1 MPLPG
6 FLAGWGLSPHLR
18 EQPLRDRDAALAL
31 LPEWMRESDSVARDA
46 IADACVVAF
55 NRQASA
61 LAAHATSS
69 SPQFAT
75 GSRLDLVGSH
85 LPRAVGEDDE
95 EYRARLIE
103 ADEMPTPRSI
113 LAAIDRILAPI
124 TTAQAYYV
132 ERPNDDAFLHTKDP
146 GTTTGCY
153 LGTAP
158 APMVHPG
165 RAYDE
170 RTRCK
175 PRHIILW
182 RCRRNATTASVT
194 SSSVIGSFSTRVDGN
209 DDQTAPDNG
218 HGHVI
223 IGLPATLQPGRSLP
237 GDTSI
242 YRTPDPPL
250 TDGSGALT
258 ETVRP
263 TAAAMGS
270 IFSLATMATRA
281 LANMPTGIAVYRA
294 SEQPEIV
301 VGKIRSMLASR
312 GMSPTQYTLLFDPS
326 VTEAA

>member
-18 EQPLRDRDAALAL
+18 EQPLRDREAALAL
-31 LPEWMRESDSVARDA
+31 LPEWMRESDSPARDA

-61 LAAHATSS
+61 HAAHAASS

-85 LPRAVGEDDE
+85 MPRAAGESDAD
-95 EYRARLIE
+95 YRTRLIE

-132 ERPNDDAFLHTKDP
+132 ERPNDDAFLHAKDP
-146 GTTTGCY
+146 SVTTGAY

-158 APMVHPG
+158 APLVHPG

-182 RCRRNATTASVT
+182 RCRRNVTTPAVT
-194 SSSVIGSFSTRVDGN
+194 SSTSIGSFSTRIAGN
-209 DDQTAPDNG
+209 DDQTAPDNA
-218 HGHVI
+218 HGHVV

-242 YRTPDPPL
+242 YATPTPPL
-250 TDGSGALT
+250 TEASGALT
-258 ETVRP
+258 AD
-263 TAAAMGS
+263 AAVAARTMGS

-312 GMSPTQYTLLFDPS
+312 GMSPVQYTLFYDPS